1 MPPLRFEQMSTRE
14 FLEKCK
20 LPRIPTRPRKY
31 YSIENIDR
39 DLVQSVRSLGILT
52 PILVERDYYIIDGVK
67 RYVIIRSLIEKGE
80 NIPEPVPVLIKEDES
95 FKEKPV
101 SALHIAYI
109 VNRFRSEP
117 KDEEFSEELLTYI
130 QDIAYKV
137 WEIYN
142 KDYEKTS
149 RHLGMSIDT
158 VRRLVE
164 EYLKTL
170 STG

>member
-1 MPPLRFEQMSTRE
+1 MTVKE

-39 DLVQSVRSLGILT
+39 DLICSVRYIGVLT
-52 PILVERDYYIIDGVK
+52 PVLVDREYYIIDGVK
-67 RYVIIRSLIEKGE
+67 RYIIIKSLSEKGE
-80 NIPEPVPVLIKEDES
+80 SIPEPIPVLIKEDES
-95 FKEKPV
+95 FREKPV

-109 VNRFRSEP
+109 VNKFRSEP
-117 KDEEFSEELLTYI
+117 RDEEFSDELITYV

-137 WEIYN
+137 WEIYD
-142 KDYEKTS
+142 KDYEKAS
-149 RHLGMSIDT
+149 KHLGMSVETLKKLID
-158 VRRLVE
+158 

-170 STG
+170 TT

>member
-1 MPPLRFEQMSTRE
+1 MPPLRYEQMTVKE

-39 DLVQSVRSLGILT
+39 DLICSVKYIGVLT
-52 PILVERDYYIIDGVK
+52 PILVDREYYIIDGVK
-67 RYVIIRSLIEKGE
+67 RYIIIKTLTEKGE
-80 NIPEPVPVLIKEDES
+80 SIPEPIPVLIKEDES

-109 VNRFRSEP
+109 VNKFRAEP
-117 KDEEFSEELLTYI
+117 RDEEFSDELITYV

-142 KDYEKTS
+142 KDYEKAS
-149 RHLGMSIDT
+149 KHLGISVET
-158 VRRLVE
+158 LRRLIE

-170 STG
+170 TT

>member
-1 MPPLRFEQMSTRE
+1 MPPLRYEQMTIKE

-31 YSIENIDR
+31 YSIENIDK
-39 DLVQSVRSLGILT
+39 DLICSIKYIGVLT
-52 PILVERDYYIIDGVK
+52 PILVDREYYIIDGVK
-67 RYVIIRSLIEKGE
+67 RYIIIRTLTEKGE

-109 VNRFRSEP
+109 INKFRSEP
-117 KDEEFSEELLTYI
+117 RDEEFSDELITYV

-142 KDYEKTS
+142 KDYEKAS
-149 RHLGMSIDT
+149 KHLGMSVET
-158 VRRLVE
+158 LRRLIE

-170 STG
+170 TT